1 MYIKNIIWVIVGIV
15 GLAILLLLIRD
26 EKGIPHATMI
36 PDTTEVNG
44 GNGEYG
50 GEETFLEYTPQNY
63 SRKPSEE
70 FLGKTYVKCLEMVYE
85 WPDAQLIATNSGNH
99 GIASMEFIVNEN
111 HHLLEFL
118 DDKCVEDRIL
128 NK

>member
-26 EKGIPHATMI
+26 EKAVPHVTLI
-36 PDTTEVNG
+36 TDTTKVIV
-44 GNGEYG
+44 GNGETK
-50 GEETFLEYTPQNY
+50 GEVPFLENTPQNY
-63 SRKPSEE
+63 SRKPSDE

-85 WPDAQLIATNSGNH
+85 WPDAQLIETNSGNQ
-99 GIASMEFIVNEN
+99 GIASIEFKVNEN